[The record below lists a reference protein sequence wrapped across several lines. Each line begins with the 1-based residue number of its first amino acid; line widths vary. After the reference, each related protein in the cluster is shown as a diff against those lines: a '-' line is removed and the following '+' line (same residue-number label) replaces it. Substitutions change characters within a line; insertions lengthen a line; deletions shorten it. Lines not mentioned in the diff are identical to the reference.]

1 MARHRHDP
9 EGACV
14 TIDQAP
20 MGAHHHL
27 LGSSRFRLPVEML
40 LVSFVLVVLG
50 LGLGLVLDSIGQR
63 R

>member
-1 MARHRHDP
+1 M
-9 EGACV
+9 
-14 TIDQAP
+14 TIDQATT
-20 MGAHHHL
+20 GAHQHL

-50 LGLGLVLDSIGQR
+50 LVLDSIGQR